1 MRIFRT
7 FLVVA
12 IAFGAFVA
20 FSPGAGASTRS
31 ASTPS
36 PKFCAKYVQVTKQLG
51 SAERPNGSKYNASFL
66 KTLGTALSNLAK
78 SASGKLKSD
87 INKMAGYFKSI
98 GSQGSAINAGLYLRS
113 HPSAVKDYSSAVA
126 DFVTAGVRCVT
137 TTTSTPTATS

>member
-1 MRIFRT
+1 MRTFRT
-7 FLVVA
+7 FLVVT

-20 FSPGAGASTRS
+20 FSAGAGASVRS

-51 SAERPNGSKYNASFL
+51 SARPGSKYNASFL

-87 INKMAGYFKSI
+87 INKMAGYFKLI
-98 GSQGSAINAGLYLRS
+98 GSQGSALNSEKYLQS
-113 HPSAVKDYSSAVA
+113 HPSSVKDYSSAA
-126 DFVTAGVRCVT
+126 TDFVTAGAQCVT
-137 TTTSTPTATS
+137 TSIPTTTT

>member
-1 MRIFRT
+1 MRTFRT
-7 FLVVA
+7 FLVVT
-12 IAFGAFVA
+12 IVFGAFLA
-20 FSPGAGASTRS
+20 FSAGAGASVPG

-36 PKFCAKYVQVTKQLG
+36 PKFCAKYMQVTTQLG
-51 SAERPNGSKYNASFL
+51 SVRPTGSNYNARFL

-113 HPSAVKDYSSAVA
+113 HPSAVKNYSSAVS
-126 DFVTAGVRCVT
+126 DFLTAGAHCIA